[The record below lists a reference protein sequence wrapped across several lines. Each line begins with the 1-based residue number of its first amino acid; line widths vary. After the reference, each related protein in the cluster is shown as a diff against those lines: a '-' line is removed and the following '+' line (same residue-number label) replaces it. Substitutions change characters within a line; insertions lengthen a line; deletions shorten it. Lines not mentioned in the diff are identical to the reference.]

1 MKLVMKISEARNIR
15 TIFLREMITFTII
28 AYEKILENIF
38 KETLLFIIIKRGMGF
53 RSYEI

>member
-53 RSYEI
+53 